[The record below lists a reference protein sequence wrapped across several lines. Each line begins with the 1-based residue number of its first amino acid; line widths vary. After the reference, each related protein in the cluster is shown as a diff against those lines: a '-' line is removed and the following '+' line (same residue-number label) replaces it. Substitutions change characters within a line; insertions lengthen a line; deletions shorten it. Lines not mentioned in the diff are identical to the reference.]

1 MNRKLAWILA
11 GALMLAAIIVFAL
24 RAGSGRRQA
33 DAAAPPPARPAA
45 APATQGDAPTRG
57 DASAATAPAA
67 KGRPRTQGSWPEL
80 AAKYGGSRTNLAKKV
95 ATDLADVLDQS
106 LELADM
112 GARMGGSTSAADAAG
127 KAMVR
132 GLARR
137 LNLTED
143 QQAQAEELVRGAVEK
158 RLAAVKDLASSMHG
172 DPGAMMEMFLAGD
185 ATARNEMTREEYDE
199 VTGDTRQ
206 MLEDVGG
213 FVLGRTPDRLGA
225 PLVGDEQF
233 NQQLADILTAE
244 QQQQLSAYT
253 AEQAAEQAARQ
264 ENRDD
269 RPGLPLQDGSIP
281 AMELEQ
287 LDQAVSSAKQMA
299 GGMHQVLEGLQN
311 LQQNQPGAPA
321 DR

>member
-11 GALMLAAIIVFAL
+11 GALMLAAVVVFAL

-45 APATQGDAPTRG
+45 APATQGAAPTRG
-57 DASAATAPAA
+57 DAAAAASAA
-67 KGRPRTQGSWPEL
+67 KSRPRTQGSWPEL

-112 GARMGGSTSAADAAG
+112 GARMGGSTSAADAAS
-127 KAMVR
+127 KAMMR

-143 QQAQAEELVRGAVEK
+143 QQAQAGELVRGAVEK

-199 VTGDTRQ
+199 VTGETRQ

-225 PLVGDEQF
+225 PLVGDQQF

-264 ENRDD
+264 ENRAE

-287 LDQAVSSAKQMA
+287 LDQAVTSAKQMA

>member
-11 GALMLAAIIVFAL
+11 GALMLAAVIVFAL

-45 APATQGDAPTRG
+45 APATQGTAPTRG
-57 DASAATAPAA
+57 DAAAAAPAA
-67 KGRPRTQGSWPEL
+67 KPRARTQGSWPEL

-112 GARMGGSTSAADAAG
+112 GARMGGSTSAADAASKG
-127 KAMVR
+127 MVR

-199 VTGDTRQ
+199 VTGDTRR

-213 FVLGRTPDRLGA
+213 FVLGRTPDRLGG
-225 PLVGDEQF
+225 PLVGDQQF

-264 ENRDD
+264 ENRAD

-311 LQQNQPGAPA
+311 LQQYQPGAPA
-321 DR
+321 NP